1 MLITLLIVVLI
12 LVAIY
17 YIVGLIPDPRLK
29 QIAWVVAIVLCIVWL
44 IGRLGGAD
52 LLR

>member
-12 LVAIY
+12 LVACY
-17 YIVGLIPDPRLK
+17 YVIGLIPDPKLK
-29 QIAWVVAIVLCIVWL
+29 QIAWVVVVVICIIWL